1 MASTLGKRGGRD
13 VVAMVGACYLT
24 LCSSK
29 LKLSSR
35 GTDAEVGFYGVGGWR
50 HQSKTCKSFATPHVQ
65 GIIERSIKRHVN
77 YGPPS

>member
-29 LKLSSR
+29 LKLSWRLFLLHSLR
-35 GTDAEVGFYGVGGWR
+35 IVDTYYFLFGRRLGGMYLTDAEVAWGVG
-50 HQSKTCKSFATPHVQ
+50 
-65 GIIERSIKRHVN
+65 
-77 YGPPS
+77 